1 MNPLE
6 KEIAALKNRLDTME
20 LAIWS
25 LETSE
30 ERHWKLICELDDK
43 LNLKLDL
50 PGTGRVMERVKK
62 RSDTETVNISASPVV
77 DRSPLEQIERVGM
90 NAYKDAVSI
99 IKASTGQG
107 VDDFIAE
114 LKVRWPTMGALIE
127 STLAF
132 LYNPDRSRIPDH
144 SDRMVRENITD
155 IDIVNSRDDFFA
167 NEEVNFDDY
176 MKQAIGEAQD
186 GIVDAWK
193 TLIII
198 ARVAVMNDVTNNK
211 LVTILAED
219 LDTANKMSV
228 KVLKDIQEAIG
239 IGWHRAD
246 LERLR
251 KECIDLFF
259 TSRDVMQERAYERA
273 VINR

>member
-6 KEIAALKNRLDTME
+6 KVR
-20 LAIWS
+20 
-25 LETSE
+25 
-30 ERHWKLICELDDK
+30 
-43 LNLKLDL
+43 
-50 PGTGRVMERVKK
+50 
-62 RSDTETVNISASPVV
+62 
-77 DRSPLEQIERVGM
+77 M
-90 NAYKDAVSI
+90 NAYKDAASI

-114 LKVRWPTMGALIE
+114 LKVRWPTMGALLE
-127 STLAF
+127 STLGF
-132 LYNPDRSRIPDH
+132 LFNPDRRHIPDH

-155 IDIVNSRDDFFA
+155 SDIVNSRDDFFA

-193 TLIII
+193 ALLIV

-211 LVTILAED
+211 LVTVLAED

-228 KVLKDIQEAIG
+228 MVLKYIQEAIG

-259 TSRDVMQERAYERA
+259 TSRDVMRERAYERA
-273 VINR
+273 VINH